1 MKLSQAKGTCHAAA
15 WWGFLLPRFCS
26 PVNTF
31 SLSFTLGM
39 RSGHLCPKGT
49 LIFFQYLDEIYIFHK
64 AKLLIINVYALL
76 HEQTHRDVILN
87 N

>member
-1 MKLSQAKGTCHAAA
+1 MKVSQAKGTCHAAA

-26 PVNTF
+26 PVN
-31 SLSFTLGM
+31 SLSFTLRM
-39 RSGHLCPKGT
+39 RSGHLCLKGA

-76 HEQTHRDVILN
+76 HKQTHRNVILN